1 MGTGASVLALNPT
14 RRLEMAMDVAYRR
27 QARPPYVAPQ
37 RMSQPDYTRGVPRS
51 RWYSLE
57 EITPN
62 TTDIDLSVRLYRN
75 VNYMFVPLGR
85 AAQVA
90 FWDYPFRIIG
100 LLGQLGGT
108 LRFLVEYTIAGT
120 TITTTMLLSNFGKI
134 TFHSR

>member
-27 QARPPYVAPQ
+27 QAPPYVAPQ
-37 RMSQPDYTRGVPRS
+37 PKHQPDYTRGVPRS
-51 RWYSLE
+51 RWVSLE

-75 VNYMFVPLGR
+75 VNYMFTPLGR

-120 TITTTMLLSNFGKI
+120 TITTRFPITDFGKI
-134 TFHSR
+134 VFHSR

>member
-27 QARPPYVAPQ
+27 QAPPYVAPQ

-62 TTDIDLSVRLYRN
+62 TTDVDLSVRLYRN
-75 VNYMFVPLGR
+75 VNYMFSHLR
-85 AAQVA
+85 DKSA
-90 FWDYPFRIIG
+90 FWSYPFRIVG

-108 LRFLVEYTIAGT
+108 LRFLLQYTIAGT

>member
-27 QARPPYVAPQ
+27 QAPPYVAPQ
-37 RMSQPDYTRGVPRS
+37 RRSQPDYTRGVPRS

-62 TTDIDLSVRLYRN
+62 TTDVDLSVRLYRN
-75 VNYMFVPLGR
+75 VNYMFVPLGQ

-90 FWDYPFRIIG
+90 FWDYPFRIVG
-100 LLGQLGGT
+100 LIGQLGGM
-108 LRFLVEYTIAGT
+108 LRFLLQYTIAGT
-120 TITTTMLLSNFGKI
+120 TITTRIPVNEFGKI

>member
-27 QARPPYVAPQ
+27 QAPPYVAPQ
-37 RMSQPDYTRGVPRS
+37 RRSQPDYTRGVPRS

-62 TTDIDLSVRLYRN
+62 TTDVDLSVRLYRN
-75 VNYMFVPLGR
+75 VNYMFSHLRDKSV
-85 AAQVA
+85 
-90 FWDYPFRIIG
+90 FWAYPFRIVG
-100 LLGQLGGT
+100 LIGQLGGT
-108 LRFLVEYTIAGT
+108 LRFLLQYTIAGT
-120 TITTTMLLSNFGKI
+120 TITTRMPVSDFGKI